1 MNAAIGARIRELRE
15 SKKLSQE
22 DVATKLGFS
31 RQRLGRIE
39 NGDVDISYA
48 TICKIADILGVLPSQ
63 ITSAAEERS
72 SLGMLFR
79 KGDMSKINEECEKL
93 FDILDTIYAHRN
105 IYMRT
110 KKEVY

>member
-1 MNAAIGARIRELRE
+1 MEWGSKLGKGKEEEKEMNAAIGARIRELRE
-15 SKKLSQE
+15 SKKLSE

-93 FDILDTIYAHRN
+93 
-105 IYMRT
+105 
-110 KKEVY
+110 